1 MPAAA
6 VRCHRCRRVLVDPR
20 WVPVGLG
27 RVCAARLGLVLAP
40 KPRVRQP
47 KRGPVAEQP
56 PLPGL
61 DQELEA
67 GLHSGPEIESEPAA
81 ALDPQARKET

>member
-1 MPAAA
+1 MPAVP

-27 RVCAARLGLVLAP
+27 RVCAARLGLVLVP

-47 KRGPVAEQP
+47 RRGPVAEQP

-67 GLHSGPEIESEPAA
+67 GLRSGPEIESEPAA
-81 ALDPQARKET
+81 ALGPQARKEA